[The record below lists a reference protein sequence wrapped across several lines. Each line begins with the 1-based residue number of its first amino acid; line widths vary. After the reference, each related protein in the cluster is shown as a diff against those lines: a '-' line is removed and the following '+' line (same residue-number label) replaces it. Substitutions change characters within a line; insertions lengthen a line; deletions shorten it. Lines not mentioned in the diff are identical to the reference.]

1 MDAPLRIGDIE
12 IHLVP
17 PVGQP
22 VEWVGQQELL
32 EQILA
37 CWTLVTA
44 NDLPLCPRIIGK
56 PGMGKTTLARAA
68 GQQYG
73 RPIYIYQCT
82 MDTRPEDLL
91 VTPVIAGDGCI
102 RYQASALVSAMVTG
116 GVVILDEANR
126 MAEKSWASLAPLLDD
141 RRYVESAVA
150 GVRIPAHADFRA
162 CITMNDDASTY
173 EVPEYIIS
181 RIQPLI
187 ALEYPEYQEEL
198 AILRYNVSFAPEDLL
213 ELCAGFLSES
223 HKYRLD
229 YSTRDGINIMRY
241 AVRLN
246 QRLGATLEDA
256 FHRAV
261 TQVLGEGAEDFEARA
276 REGIIDDNMVSYESL
291 FGSPDENDEDSDADP
306 DANAGPN
313 NPKGPRNR

>member
-1 MDAPLRIGDIE
+1 MSRICPT
-12 IHLVP
+12 P
-17 PVGQP
+17 PQ
-22 VEWVGQQELL
+22 
-32 EQILA
+32 
-37 CWTLVTA
+37 
-44 NDLPLCPRIIGK
+44 K
-56 PGMGKTTLARAA
+56 P
-68 GQQYG
+68 Q
-73 RPIYIYQCT
+73 
-82 MDTRPEDLL
+82 
-91 VTPVIAGDGCI
+91 
-102 RYQASALVSAMVTG
+102 TG
-116 GVVILDEANR
+116 
-126 MAEKSWASLAPLLDD
+126 PQ
-141 RRYVESAVA
+141 
-150 GVRIPAHADFRA
+150 
-162 CITMNDDASTY
+162 
-173 EVPEYIIS
+173 S

-198 AILRYNVSFAPEDLL
+198 AILRYNVSVAPEDLL